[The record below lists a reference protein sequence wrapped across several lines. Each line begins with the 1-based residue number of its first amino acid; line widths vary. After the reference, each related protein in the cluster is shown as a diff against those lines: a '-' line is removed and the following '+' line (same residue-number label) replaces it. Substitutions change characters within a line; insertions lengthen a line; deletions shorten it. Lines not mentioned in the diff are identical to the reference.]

1 MLDTSFRLPFEWKT
15 PIGYLMCVM
24 IQIPIL
30 YLLGDMFFFITLF
43 ITTLCIF
50 VTDFVTDI
58 EERLRSLNEMV
69 LDKTMMIADKR
80 IEMTKKLSD
89 IIQFHSQTR
98 E

>member
-1 MLDTSFRLPFEWKT
+1 
-15 PIGYLMCVM
+15 
-24 IQIPIL
+24 
-30 YLLGDMFFFITLF
+30 MFFFIAIF

-58 EERLRSLNEMV
+58 EGRLRSLNEIV
-69 LDKTMMIADKR
+69 LDKTILFGKKQ

-89 IIQFHSQTR
+89 IIQFHSETR